1 MEPALPVKK
10 AVPRQPRKLVL
21 RAWSIGKGAWPS
33 ALAGRI
39 SLICLRRAVM
49 RLRRLQPGRRAARR
63 RHALERPAY
72 NRTTCPRSGCCKS
85 SVRQKSTVVR
95 TVSVHNPGLT
105 KLSGFQV
112 QIDEANERAARST
125 SPVAGTSAASWSN
138 AGRRVKGQGGPA
150 HYRLK

>member
-72 NRTTCPRSGCCKS
+72 NRTTCPTLGLLQKFCAAKVHGRED
-85 SVRQKSTVVR
+85 SVRPQ
-95 TVSVHNPGLT
+95 PGP
-105 KLSGFQV
+105 
-112 QIDEANERAARST
+112 D
-125 SPVAGTSAASWSN
+125 
-138 AGRRVKGQGGPA
+138 
-150 HYRLK
+150 